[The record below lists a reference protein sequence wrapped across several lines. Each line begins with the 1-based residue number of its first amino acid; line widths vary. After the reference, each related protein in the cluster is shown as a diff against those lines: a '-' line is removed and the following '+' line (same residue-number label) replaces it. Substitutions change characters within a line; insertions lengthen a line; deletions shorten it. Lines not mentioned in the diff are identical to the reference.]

1 MFGLIFLIGVIS
13 AYFAWGAKGVE
24 ESKVVVHDTIYK
36 DTFLVALRD
45 TVFYDAKWLRRQF
58 ETAGKAYWKNYGDG
72 PEFMNK
78 VLLNQGERNL
88 RVEYHGISMVVSAY
102 DDEFEMSVQ
111 EKYEGLNMSAVTK
124 SVADSSF
131 LMAGKCDKGRLFF
144 EKDIKLKDR
153 TWMYLRVEFP
163 QEPALCEGL
172 STVPHIAQKENKS
185 RFILF
190 FAGFALSLHP
200 KSKLYGRY
208 LR

>member
-13 AYFAWGAKGVE
+13 AYFAWGVKGAE
-24 ESKVVVHDTIYK
+24 ESKVVEHDTIYK

-72 PEFMNK
+72 YEVAYPEFMNK

-88 RVEYHGISMVVSAY
+88 RLEYHGISMVVSAY

-163 QEPALCEGL
+163 QELTWVVDPL
-172 STVPHIAQKENKS
+172 
-185 RFILF
+185 
-190 FAGFALSLHP
+190 LHYVKDYQP
-200 KSKLYGRY
+200 FPMPSEVTF
-208 LR
+208 

>member
-1 MFGLIFLIGVIS
+1 MIMRKFIWGLILVVGAIS
-13 AYFAWGAKGVE
+13 AYFAWGTKGTE
-24 ESKVVVHDTIYK
+24 EKKVVVHDTIYK

-58 ETAGKAYWKNYGDG
+58 ETADKAYWKNYGDG
-72 PEFMNK
+72 YEVAYPEFMNK

-88 RVEYHGISMVVSAY
+88 RVEYHGISMVASAY

-163 QEPALCEGL
+163 QELTWAVDPL
-172 STVPHIAQKENKS
+172 
-185 RFILF
+185 
-190 FAGFALSLHP
+190 LHYVKDYQP
-200 KSKLYGRY
+200 FPI
-208 LR
+208 